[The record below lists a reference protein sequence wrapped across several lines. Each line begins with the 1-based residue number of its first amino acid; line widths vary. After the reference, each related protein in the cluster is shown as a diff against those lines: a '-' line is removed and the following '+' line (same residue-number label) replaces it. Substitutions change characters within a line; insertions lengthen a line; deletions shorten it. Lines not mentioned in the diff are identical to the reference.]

1 MGIPWQLALW
11 QSHIEV
17 PFFMGKVDLTHSIT
31 NSEESWKNIYYG
43 AENELPARTAHKDSL
58 SPSFSVP

>member
-1 MGIPWQLALW
+1 MNLI
-11 QSHIEV
+11 IR
-17 PFFMGKVDLTHSIT
+17 FTHSIT

-58 SPSFSVP
+58 SPSFSAP